1 MADKLSDVER
11 IKSESRQLRGTLTES
26 LADPLT
32 GAIAV
37 DDTQLSKFHGIYQ
50 QDDRDLRSERM
61 RAKLE
66 PAYSFMIRARVPA
79 GVCTPAQWL
88 NMDRMATEYANGTI
102 RLTTRQAF
110 QLHGVIKRNLK
121 ASIAGI
127 NSAMMDTIAACG
139 DVNRNVMAPVLP
151 ALSAVHRQVQA
162 DAERLSDHL
171 TPATR
176 AYHEIWLD
184 GEKLETPD
192 VPVPTAEEPALEEP
206 ILEEPIYG
214 KTYLPRKFK
223 TAFVVPPQND
233 VDVYAQDLGFIAIV
247 EAGEL
252 KGYNVTVGGGMGMS
266 HGEPETYP
274 RLADVLGFVEP
285 DNLLAVAEAVVT
297 TQRDYGD
304 RGNRKHARLKYT
316 IEDRGLTWFRG
327 EVEERSGVALGE
339 ERPFAFVANGDVYGW
354 QQDDA
359 GDWHYL
365 LFVENGRIA
374 DRGERRLMTGLREI
388 AERHRGEFRLTP
400 NQNLVISNVDPAD
413 KNGIDSLLREYG
425 IENSS
430 QASLLRLNSM
440 ACVAM
445 PTCAL
450 AMAESERYL
459 PDLVSQLEALLAE
472 AGLADVPLTMRMTGC
487 PNGCARPYIAEIGL
501 VGKGPGRYN
510 LYLGAGFAGE
520 RLGAMLLENADE
532 AEIVGALRPL
542 FERFAAERE
551 DDEHFGDFLIRAGVI
566 RRVDAGR
573 EFHAA
578 SAA

>member
-1 MADKLSDVER
+1 MSKAPLSDVER
-11 IKSESRQLRGTLTES
+11 IKSASRHLRGTLADS
-26 LADPLT
+26 LVDPLT

-50 QDDRDLRSERM
+50 QDDRDLRSERK
-61 RAKLE
+61 RARLE

-79 GVCTPAQWL
+79 GVCTPEQWL
-88 NMDRMATEYANGTI
+88 NMDRVANLHANGTI

-127 NSAMMDTIAACG
+127 NEAMMDTIAACG
-139 DVNRNVMAPVLP
+139 DVNRNVMAPALP

-184 GEKLETPD
+184 GEKLD
-192 VPVPTAEEPALEEP
+192 TAEQ
-206 ILEEPIYG
+206 EPIYG
-214 KTYLPRKFK
+214 DTYLPRKFK

-233 VDVYAQDLGFIAIV
+233 VDIYAQDLGFIAIV
-247 EAGEL
+247 EGGQL
-252 KGYNVTVGGGMGMS
+252 VGYNLSVGGGMGMS
-266 HGEPETYP
+266 HGEPETFP
-274 RLADVLGFVEP
+274 RLADVLGFLTP
-285 DNLLAVAEAVVT
+285 AQLLPVAEAVVT

-304 RGNRKHARLKYT
+304 RSNRKHARLKYT
-316 IEDRGLTWFRG
+316 IEDRGIEWFRR
-327 EVEERSGVALGE
+327 EVETRAGIKLGD
-339 ERPFAFVANGDVYGW
+339 ERPFAFAGNGDVYGW
-354 QQDDA
+354 QQDDS
-359 GDWHYL
+359 GRWHYL

-374 DRGERRLMTGLREI
+374 DSGDRRLMTGLREI
-388 AERHRGEFRLTP
+388 ASRHRGEFRLTP
-400 NQNLVISNVDPAD
+400 NQNLVVSSVDPAD
-413 KNGIDSLLREYG
+413 KAGVEELLREYG
-425 IENSS
+425 IENRS
-430 QASLLRLNSM
+430 QASLLRLNAM
-440 ACVAM
+440 ACVAL

-459 PDLVSQLEALLAE
+459 PDLVTRLEGLLAE
-472 AGLADVPLTMRMTGC
+472 SGLADVPITIRMTGC

-510 LYLGAGFAGE
+510 LYLGAGHAGQ
-520 RLGAMLLENADE
+520 RLGAMLLENANE
-532 AEIVGALRPL
+532 EEIVDALQPL
-542 FERFAAERE
+542 FERFAAERRH
-551 DDEHFGDFLIRAGVI
+551 DEHFGDYLIRGGLI
-566 RRVDAGR
+566 REVRAGR

-578 SAA
+578 TAA